1 MFKWLDARAAESQ
14 ADEAVADIG
23 RLVPKEEVA
32 AAGAARKKQVAK
44 LESTIDRHRRLYA
57 TSGYNIYQKAKFANR
72 VKWRLRDGGYANDFI
87 DSVVRLLII

>member
-1 MFKWLDARAAESQ
+1 MFKWLDAKAAESQ
-14 ADEAVADIG
+14 ADEAIAEIAN
-23 RLVPKEEVA
+23 LVPTEEVA

-44 LESTIDRHRRLYA
+44 LESTIDRHRRIYA

-72 VKWRLRDGGYANDFI
+72 VKWRLRDSGYPDDFI